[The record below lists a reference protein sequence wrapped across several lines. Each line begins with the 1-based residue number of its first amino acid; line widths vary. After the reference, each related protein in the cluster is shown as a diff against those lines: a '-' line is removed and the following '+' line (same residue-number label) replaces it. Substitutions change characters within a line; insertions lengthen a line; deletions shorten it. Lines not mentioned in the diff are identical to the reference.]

1 MDAPAS
7 YSCILECIV
16 GSTLHGTSV
25 EDGLE
30 DLDIMGVAIEHPSR
44 LLGFSTRDTW
54 VERTKP
60 EGVRSE
66 AGDVDKTTYGLR
78 KYLGLALNGNPTILL
93 PLFAPAEFT
102 RFINSTGQEL
112 RDLAPHL
119 LSRRVGSSFLGYLD
133 QQLKRLMGRA
143 GQKRCT
149 RPELIERHGFDTKF
163 AGHVIRLG
171 LQGIELLSTGKLTL
185 PMPEAARQQV
195 RDVRLGKLSIHEVE
209 AWGLDLIEQLKQA
222 RDKSPLPEEPNT
234 PLVEKWML
242 HTYLE
247 HWSQRK

>member
-1 MDAPAS
+1 MGAS
-7 YSCILECIV
+7 PPYTRILECIV
-16 GSTLHGTSV
+16 GSTLHGTAV
-25 EDGLE
+25 DDGLE
-30 DLDIMGVAIEHPSR
+30 DLDIMAVAIEAPSR
-44 LLGFSTRDTW
+44 ILGFSTRDTW

-78 KYLGLALNGNPTILL
+78 KYLGLALKGNPTILL
-93 PLFAPAEFT
+93 PLFAPEQHI
-102 RFINSTGQEL
+102 RFMNDIGQDL
-112 RDLAPHL
+112 RGMTPHI
-119 LSRRVGSSFLGYLD
+119 LSRRMGSCFLGYLD

-185 PMPEAARQQV
+185 PMSEAARQQV
-195 RDVRLGKLSIHEVE
+195 RDVRLGRFPIHEVE
-209 AWGLDLIEQLKQA
+209 AWGLDLVEQLKQT

-247 HWSQRK
+247 YWS